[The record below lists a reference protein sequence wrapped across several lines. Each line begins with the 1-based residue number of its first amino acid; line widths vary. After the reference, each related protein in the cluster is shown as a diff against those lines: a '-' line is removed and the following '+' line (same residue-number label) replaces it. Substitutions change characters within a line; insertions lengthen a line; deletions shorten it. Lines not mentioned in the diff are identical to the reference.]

1 LALELPK
8 LDYRL
13 VKRGIV
19 EWLKRIVAATGRG
32 GVVLGLSGGVDS
44 AVTAALA
51 AEALGGV
58 RVKAL
63 IMPTSFTPQ
72 QDVEDALNLADTLKL
87 DRELIPIDDV
97 LEAYMKRL
105 KPDAD
110 KVSKGNLIAR
120 VRMNI
125 AYYYANM
132 LRRLVAGS
140 GDRSEYLIGFFTKF
154 GDGAADLYPI
164 LHLYK
169 TQVRELC
176 RHMKLGETLCGKPSS
191 PMLWPGHKAVDELPV
206 DYPILDKILYGL
218 YDLGMDGKT
227 VAEELGVDIA
237 LVEEVKRR
245 HSSTQHKRVVGYT
258 LPQNALPLKSTN
270 VEN

>member
-1 LALELPK
+1 MALELPK

-13 VKRGIV
+13 VKSGIV
-19 EWLKRIVAATGRG
+19 EWIRRTVAATGRE

-44 AVTAALA
+44 AVVAALA
-51 AEALGGV
+51 AEALGGN

-72 QDVEDALNLADTLKL
+72 RDVEDALSLAETLRL
-87 DRELIPIDDV
+87 NRELIPLDEV
-97 LEAYMKRL
+97 LEAYGKRL

-110 KVSKGNLIAR
+110 KVAKGNLIAR

-132 LRRLVAGS
+132 LRSLVVGA

-176 RHMKLGETLCGKPSS
+176 RYMKLGETLCGKPSS

-206 DYPILDKILYGL
+206 DYPILDRILYGL
-218 YDLGMDGKT
+218 YDLGLDGRR

-237 LVEEVKRR
+237 LVEEVERR
-245 HSSTQHKRVVGYT
+245 HSSTQHKRIIGYV
-258 LPQNALPLKSTN
+258 LPQTSL
-270 VEN
+270 